1 MLDASQS
8 QSPPPPSFAWQINS
22 ATGVFTGEQKA
33 EIVEL
38 MESIANLICDG
49 GAKLEFSYGAGA
61 VTTKISP
68 QPSELM
74 RTRAR
79 ERAAATV
86 TQGFQ
91 GFVSSVLLFFS
102 RAGLRARPLL
112 IDGLAKKYLHDD
124 LVVATVKLEAEFIKR
139 LQESGGLGAATTS
152 LAKLVPA
159 EPPHPQSAAQTPSSD
174 PADGPDQPPQA

>member
-1 MLDASQS
+1 MLDACQK
-8 QSPPPPSFAWQINS
+8 PPAPSFAWQINS

-49 GAKLEFSYGAGA
+49 GAKLEFSYDIGA

-102 RAGLRARPLL
+102 RPGLRARPLL
-112 IDGLAKKYLHDD
+112 IDGLAQRYLHDD
-124 LVVATVKLEAEFIKR
+124 LVATAEKLQAEFIKR
-139 LQESGGLGAATTS
+139 LQESGGLGAAATS
-152 LAKLVPA
+152 LAGPNPA
-159 EPPHPQSAAQTPSSD
+159 EPPHSLSLAPSPSTD
-174 PADGPDQPPQA
+174 SADGPDQPPLA